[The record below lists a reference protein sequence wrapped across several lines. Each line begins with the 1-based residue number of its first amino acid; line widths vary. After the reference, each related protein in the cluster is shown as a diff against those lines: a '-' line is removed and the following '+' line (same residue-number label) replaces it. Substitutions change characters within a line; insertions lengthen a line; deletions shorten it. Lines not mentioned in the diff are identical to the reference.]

1 MHFSTRRTVRFADC
15 DPAGI
20 VFFPQYMVML
30 NTLVEEWFDDGLRI
44 PYAGLIGTRR
54 TGLPTVRLEVD
65 FTAISRH
72 GDLLTQRVELEKLGR
87 SSLTLKHEFL
97 GAPARGRGDG
107 DGGVDGD
114 GHGLELRLRAR
125 QVLVCTSLLTHKPQ
139 ALPDDLRAAL
149 LPYLNHPPGE
159 SST

>member
-1 MHFSTRRTVRFADC
+1 MFFQTQRTVRFADC

-44 PYAGLIGTRR
+44 PYAGLVGARR

-65 FTAISRH
+65 FTAVSRH
-72 GDLLTQRVELEKLGR
+72 GELLTQRVGVARLGR
-87 SSLTLKHEFL
+87 SSLQVQHEFL
-97 GAPARGRGDG
+97 G
-107 DGGVDGD
+107 
-114 GHGLELRLRAR
+114 GHALRLRAR

-139 ALPDDLRAAL
+139 PLPDDLRAAL
-149 LPYLNHPPGE
+149 ARYGVEDAVQGALGEATPGQQP
-159 SST
+159 